1 MKQYVRKILKVTA
14 VTIGILAA
22 HSASYSAVAQE
33 KKITIM
39 IWGTTWQSVFKDL
52 SASFTKETGIKVE
65 VETQTSSGEGLVK
78 LQAMR
83 EKPTIDVWFTTQS
96 VAARAAKDKELFA
109 ELPRARMSNVEK
121 AVPGSVTP
129 YWASIATFPMVLLY
143 RTDLIGEVPTSWND
157 LWKPAYRNK
166 IAMPNM
172 AMYSARMLLLT
183 AKLNGGDENNIEPGF
198 EHLKALRPNISLFYS
213 SDAQA
218 RQALAQGE
226 VAAVFAPPM
235 YLKVLGEQGV
245 PVKVAALRPSP
256 LEFDVAMMP
265 KGGKEEWA
273 AAYINYV
280 LRKDVNEMM
289 VAKRNMGPVN
299 MESKAPEY
307 LSLIMPNEKEGL
319 VFDENV
325 VNANI
330 SAWTER
336 FNREI
341 AK

>member
-1 MKQYVRKILKVTA
+1 MKQYMRKILKTTVVA
-14 VTIGILAA
+14 IGILAA
-22 HSASYSAVAQE
+22 QSAQHSAFAQE
-33 KKITIM
+33 KKIRIM

-52 SASFTKETGIKVE
+52 SESFTKETGIKVD

-83 EKPTIDVWFTTQS
+83 QKPTIDVWFTTQS
-96 VAARAAKDKELFA
+96 VAARAAQDKELFA
-109 ELPRARMSNVEK
+109 ELPSDRMDNAGKV
-121 AVPGSVTP
+121 VPGSVTP
-129 YWASIATFPMVLLY
+129 YWAAIATFPMVLLY
-143 RTDLIGEVPTSWND
+143 RTDLIGEVPTSWAD

-166 IAMPNM
+166 LAMPNI

-183 AKLNGGDENNIEPGF
+183 AKLNGGSEHNIEPGF
-198 EHLKALRPNISLFYS
+198 EKLKALRPNITLFYS

-235 YLKVLGEQGV
+235 YLKVLADQGV
-245 PVKVAALRPSP
+245 PVKAAALRPSP

-265 KGGKEEWA
+265 RGGKEEWA
-273 AAYINYV
+273 AAYINYII
-280 LRKDVNEMM
+280 RKDVNEIM

-299 MESKAPEY
+299 VESKVPEY
-307 LSLIMPNEKEGL
+307 LSSIMPREQDGL
-319 VFDENV
+319 VFDEAV

-330 SAWTER
+330 TAWTER